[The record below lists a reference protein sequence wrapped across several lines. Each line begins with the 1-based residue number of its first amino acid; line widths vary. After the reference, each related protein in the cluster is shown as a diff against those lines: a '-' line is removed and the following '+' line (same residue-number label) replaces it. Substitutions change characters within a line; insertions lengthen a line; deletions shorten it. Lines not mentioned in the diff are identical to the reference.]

1 MKMLL
6 VLLFV
11 VEVFLVLLVFSP
23 VFVNRH
29 SASRA
34 FVEWHNNP
42 TPENKSI
49 WEREAAVSRR
59 EGYII
64 DIFSIT
70 LLAANSVGLI
80 VLIRKIRKP
89 VVS

>member
-6 VLLFV
+6 ALLFV

-23 VFVNRH
+23 VFVDRQ

-49 WEREAAVSRR
+49 WEREAVVSRR
-59 EGYII
+59 EGYIAG
-64 DIFSIT
+64 IFSIA
-70 LLAANSVGLI
+70 LLAANSVSLI